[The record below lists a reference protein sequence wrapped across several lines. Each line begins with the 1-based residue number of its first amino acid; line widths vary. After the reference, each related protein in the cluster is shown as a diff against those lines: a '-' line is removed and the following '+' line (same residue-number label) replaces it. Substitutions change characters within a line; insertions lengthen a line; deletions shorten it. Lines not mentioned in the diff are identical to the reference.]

1 MPAHDV
7 NAPVIARTGGI
18 IAAAIL
24 ACVGAV
30 FALLH
35 LWDVPG
41 GADRSQ
47 GAHAAQAGGPDLQA
61 APQPDL
67 AHYRAEKQRQLE
79 SSGWV
84 DRAHGVVH
92 IPIEDAM
99 DLLASRSSAAASA
112 TKEPR

>member
-7 NAPVIARTGGI
+7 NARVIARTGGI

-24 ACVGAV
+24 ACVAAV
-30 FALLH
+30 FLLLH
-35 LWDVPG
+35 LWQVPG
-41 GADRSQ
+41 GADRSP
-47 GAHAAQAGGPDLQA
+47 GAHTAQAGGPDLQA

-67 AHYRAEKQRQLE
+67 AQYRKDKQKQLE

-84 DRAHGVVH
+84 DRAHGIVH

-99 DLLASRSSAAASA
+99 DLLVRRSAPAASA
-112 TKEPR
+112 AKEPR

>member
-7 NAPVIARTGGI
+7 NARVISRTGGI
-18 IAAAIL
+18 IALAIL
-24 ACVGAV
+24 ACVAGV
-30 FALLH
+30 FLLLH
-35 LWDVPG
+35 LWQVPG

-47 GAHAAQAGGPDLQA
+47 GAHLARAGGPNLQA

-67 AHYRAEKQRQLE
+67 AHYREEKRRQLE

-84 DRAHGVVH
+84 DRAHGIVH

-99 DLLASRSSAAASA
+99 ALLASRSTAAASA
-112 TKEPR
+112 PKEQR

>member
-7 NAPVIARTGGI
+7 NARVIARTGGI
-18 IAAAIL
+18 IVAAIL
-24 ACVGAV
+24 ACVAGV

-35 LWDVPG
+35 LWDLPG
-41 GADRSQ
+41 GADRSP

-67 AHYRAEKQRQLE
+67 ARYREEKQRQLE

-99 DLLASRSSAAASA
+99 NLLVQRSAAAASSA
-112 TKEPR
+112 KEQR